1 MHTVHF
7 EEKNEKSLSNVL
19 WSTSQIRRLST
30 GNDHIDH
37 WRNTQKTHTLPCSNS
52 RTEKVLS
59 TLYILYIYVWNNLLL
74 HRTCCTKPPAC
85 KSQKTN
91 VLPWDVIELLFLLP
105 KKKFSPDRNM
115 AQNSKE
121 FVNSDNLLPG
131 VFDTVIDISYRW
143 TEMERKLN
151 KNTPL
156 NGYRLCYQCPR
167 KYFISLLI
175 AKGRQTFRQC
185 FEKFTMIVL
194 FWTNDLFTHP
204 CQSISGEKLEAIK
217 IQSYILSITSKLLM
231 YHWLITNLLPR
242 PSVCVEAQ
250 HFCFVV

>member
-1 MHTVHF
+1 MHTIHF

-19 WSTSQIRRLST
+19 WPTSQIRRLST
-30 GNDHIDH
+30 GNDVIHT
-37 WRNTQKTHTLPCSNS
+37 NTHVALFKFTHGKS
-52 RTEKVLS
+52 VS

-74 HRTCCTKPPAC
+74 HCTCCTKPPAC

-91 VLPWDVIELLFLLP
+91 VLPWDVSNWIIVLAS

-175 AKGRQTFRQC
+175 AKGRRTFRQC

-204 CQSISGEKLEAIK
+204 CQ
-217 IQSYILSITSKLLM
+217 
-231 YHWLITNLLPR
+231 
-242 PSVCVEAQ
+242 
-250 HFCFVV
+250 

>member
-1 MHTVHF
+1 MNYCSCF
-7 EEKNEKSLSNVL
+7 QKKSSLL
-19 WSTSQIRRLST
+19 IEIWHKIP
-30 GNDHIDH
+30 
-37 WRNTQKTHTLPCSNS
+37 RN
-52 RTEKVLS
+52 
-59 TLYILYIYVWNNLLL
+59 
-74 HRTCCTKPPAC
+74 
-85 KSQKTN
+85 
-91 VLPWDVIELLFLLP
+91 
-105 KKKFSPDRNM
+105 
-115 AQNSKE
+115 

-167 KYFISLLI
+167 NNFISLLI

-204 CQSISGEKLEAIK
+204 CQSISGEELEAII
-217 IQSYILSITSKLLM
+217 IQSYILSITSKWLM

>member
-19 WSTSQIRRLST
+19 WPTSQIRRLFT

-74 HRTCCTKPPAC
+74 HCTCCTKPPAC

-105 KKKFSPDRNM
+105 KKS
-115 AQNSKE
+115 
-121 FVNSDNLLPG
+121 
-131 VFDTVIDISYRW
+131 
-143 TEMERKLN
+143 
-151 KNTPL
+151 
-156 NGYRLCYQCPR
+156 
-167 KYFISLLI
+167 SLLI
-175 AKGRQTFRQC
+175 
-185 FEKFTMIVL
+185 EI
-194 FWTNDLFTHP
+194 WH
-204 CQSISGEKLEAIK
+204 K
-217 IQSYILSITSKLLM
+217 IPRNLSIVITCSREFSIQLSTF
-231 YHWLITNLLPR
+231 LIGEQKWKENWTKTR
-242 PSVCVEAQ
+242 RWMAIGCVINV
-250 HFCFVV
+250 HGTILFLC

>member
-74 HRTCCTKPPAC
+74 HCTCCTKPPAC

-105 KKKFSPDRNM
+105 
-115 AQNSKE
+115 
-121 FVNSDNLLPG
+121 
-131 VFDTVIDISYRW
+131 
-143 TEMERKLN
+143 N
-151 KNTPL
+151 KS
-156 NGYRLCYQCPR
+156 
-167 KYFISLLI
+167 SLLI
-175 AKGRQTFRQC
+175 
-185 FEKFTMIVL
+185 EI
-194 FWTNDLFTHP
+194 WH
-204 CQSISGEKLEAIK
+204 K
-217 IQSYILSITSKLLM
+217 IPRNLSIVITCSREFSIQLSTF
-231 YHWLITNLLPR
+231 LIGEQKWKENWTKTR
-242 PSVCVEAQ
+242 RWMAIGCVINV
-250 HFCFVV
+250 HGNILFLC

>member
-1 MHTVHF
+1 MHTIHF

-37 WRNTQKTHTLPCSNS
+37 WRKTQKTHTLPCSNS

-105 KKKFSPDRNM
+105 KKS
-115 AQNSKE
+115 
-121 FVNSDNLLPG
+121 
-131 VFDTVIDISYRW
+131 
-143 TEMERKLN
+143 
-151 KNTPL
+151 
-156 NGYRLCYQCPR
+156 
-167 KYFISLLI
+167 SLLI
-175 AKGRQTFRQC
+175 
-185 FEKFTMIVL
+185 EIWL
-194 FWTNDLFTHP
+194 
-204 CQSISGEKLEAIK
+204 K
-217 IQSYILSITSKLLM
+217 IPRNLSIVITCSREFSIQLSTF
-231 YHWLITNLLPR
+231 LIGEQKWKENWTKTR
-242 PSVCVEAQ
+242 RWMAIGCVINV
-250 HFCFVV
+250 HGTILFLC

>member
-74 HRTCCTKPPAC
+74 HCTCCTKPPAC

-105 KKKFSPDRNM
+105 KKS
-115 AQNSKE
+115 
-121 FVNSDNLLPG
+121 
-131 VFDTVIDISYRW
+131 
-143 TEMERKLN
+143 
-151 KNTPL
+151 
-156 NGYRLCYQCPR
+156 
-167 KYFISLLI
+167 SLLI
-175 AKGRQTFRQC
+175 
-185 FEKFTMIVL
+185 EI
-194 FWTNDLFTHP
+194 WH
-204 CQSISGEKLEAIK
+204 K
-217 IQSYILSITSKLLM
+217 IPRNLSIVITCSREFSIQLSTF
-231 YHWLITNLLPR
+231 LIGEQKWKENWTKTR
-242 PSVCVEAQ
+242 RWMAIGCVINV
-250 HFCFVV
+250 HGNILFLC

>member
-1 MHTVHF
+1 MHTIHF

-74 HRTCCTKPPAC
+74 HCTCCTKPPAC

-105 KKKFSPDRNM
+105 KKS
-115 AQNSKE
+115 
-121 FVNSDNLLPG
+121 
-131 VFDTVIDISYRW
+131 
-143 TEMERKLN
+143 
-151 KNTPL
+151 
-156 NGYRLCYQCPR
+156 
-167 KYFISLLI
+167 SLLI
-175 AKGRQTFRQC
+175 
-185 FEKFTMIVL
+185 EI
-194 FWTNDLFTHP
+194 WH
-204 CQSISGEKLEAIK
+204 K
-217 IQSYILSITSKLLM
+217 IPRNLSIVITCSREFSIQLSTF
-231 YHWLITNLLPR
+231 LIGEQKWKENWTKHA
-242 PSVCVEAQ
+242 VERL
-250 HFCFVV
+250 

>member
-1 MHTVHF
+1 MHTIHF

-19 WSTSQIRRLST
+19 WPTSQIRRLFT

-105 KKKFSPDRNM
+105 KKS
-115 AQNSKE
+115 
-121 FVNSDNLLPG
+121 
-131 VFDTVIDISYRW
+131 
-143 TEMERKLN
+143 
-151 KNTPL
+151 
-156 NGYRLCYQCPR
+156 
-167 KYFISLLI
+167 SLLI
-175 AKGRQTFRQC
+175 
-185 FEKFTMIVL
+185 EIWL
-194 FWTNDLFTHP
+194 
-204 CQSISGEKLEAIK
+204 K
-217 IQSYILSITSKLLM
+217 IPRNLSIVITCSREFSIQLSTF
-231 YHWLITNLLPR
+231 LIGEQKWKENWTKTR
-242 PSVCVEAQ
+242 RWMAIGCVINV
-250 HFCFVV
+250 HGNILFLC

>member
-1 MHTVHF
+1 MHTIHF

-105 KKKFSPDRNM
+105 KKS
-115 AQNSKE
+115 
-121 FVNSDNLLPG
+121 
-131 VFDTVIDISYRW
+131 
-143 TEMERKLN
+143 
-151 KNTPL
+151 
-156 NGYRLCYQCPR
+156 
-167 KYFISLLI
+167 SLLI
-175 AKGRQTFRQC
+175 
-185 FEKFTMIVL
+185 EIWL
-194 FWTNDLFTHP
+194 
-204 CQSISGEKLEAIK
+204 K
-217 IQSYILSITSKLLM
+217 IPRNLSIVITCSREFSIQLSTF
-231 YHWLITNLLPR
+231 LIGEQKWKENWTKTR
-242 PSVCVEAQ
+242 RWMAIGCVINV
-250 HFCFVV
+250 HGNILFLC

>member
-1 MHTVHF
+1 MHTIHF

-91 VLPWDVIELLFLLP
+91 VLPWDVIKLLFLLP
-105 KKKFSPDRNM
+105 KKS
-115 AQNSKE
+115 
-121 FVNSDNLLPG
+121 
-131 VFDTVIDISYRW
+131 
-143 TEMERKLN
+143 
-151 KNTPL
+151 
-156 NGYRLCYQCPR
+156 
-167 KYFISLLI
+167 SLLI
-175 AKGRQTFRQC
+175 
-185 FEKFTMIVL
+185 EIWL
-194 FWTNDLFTHP
+194 
-204 CQSISGEKLEAIK
+204 K
-217 IQSYILSITSKLLM
+217 IPRNLSIVITCSREFSIQLSTF
-231 YHWLITNLLPR
+231 LIGEQKWKENWTKTR
-242 PSVCVEAQ
+242 RWMAIGCVINV
-250 HFCFVV
+250 HGNILFLC

>member
-19 WSTSQIRRLST
+19 WPTSQIRRLFT

-105 KKKFSPDRNM
+105 KKS
-115 AQNSKE
+115 
-121 FVNSDNLLPG
+121 
-131 VFDTVIDISYRW
+131 
-143 TEMERKLN
+143 
-151 KNTPL
+151 
-156 NGYRLCYQCPR
+156 
-167 KYFISLLI
+167 SLLI
-175 AKGRQTFRQC
+175 
-185 FEKFTMIVL
+185 EIWL
-194 FWTNDLFTHP
+194 
-204 CQSISGEKLEAIK
+204 K
-217 IQSYILSITSKLLM
+217 IPRNLSIVITCSREFSIQLSTF
-231 YHWLITNLLPR
+231 LIGEQKWKENWTKTR
-242 PSVCVEAQ
+242 RWMAIGCVINV
-250 HFCFVV
+250 HGTILFLC

>member
-19 WSTSQIRRLST
+19 WPTSQIRRLFT

-74 HRTCCTKPPAC
+74 HCKCCTKPPAC

-105 KKKFSPDRNM
+105 KKS
-115 AQNSKE
+115 
-121 FVNSDNLLPG
+121 
-131 VFDTVIDISYRW
+131 
-143 TEMERKLN
+143 
-151 KNTPL
+151 
-156 NGYRLCYQCPR
+156 
-167 KYFISLLI
+167 SLLI
-175 AKGRQTFRQC
+175 
-185 FEKFTMIVL
+185 EI
-194 FWTNDLFTHP
+194 WH
-204 CQSISGEKLEAIK
+204 K
-217 IQSYILSITSKLLM
+217 IPRNLSIVITCSREFSIQLSTF
-231 YHWLITNLLPR
+231 LIGEQKWKENWTKTR
-242 PSVCVEAQ
+242 RWMAIGCVINV
-250 HFCFVV
+250 HGTILFLC

>member
-1 MHTVHF
+1 MHTIHF

-19 WSTSQIRRLST
+19 WPTSQIRRLFT

-74 HRTCCTKPPAC
+74 HCTCCTKPPAC

-167 KYFISLLI
+167 NNFISLLI

-204 CQSISGEKLEAIK
+204 CQ
-217 IQSYILSITSKLLM
+217 
-231 YHWLITNLLPR
+231 
-242 PSVCVEAQ
+242 
-250 HFCFVV
+250 